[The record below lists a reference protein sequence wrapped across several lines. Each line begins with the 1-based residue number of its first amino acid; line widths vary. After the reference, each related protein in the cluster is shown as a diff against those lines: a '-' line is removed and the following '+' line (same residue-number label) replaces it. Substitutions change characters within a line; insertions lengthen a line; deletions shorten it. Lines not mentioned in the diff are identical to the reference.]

1 MNNKLDQAR
10 TLMYQFKG
18 DMYVFGLDC
27 LSRLGELV
35 GLYGSKAAVI
45 ADGFGQEWADPLH
58 QRIIAYLAEAGL
70 KLGGDLIAGARPN
83 APREDVSRIA
93 EAIRAQGPQVV
104 VAVGGGS
111 VIDATK
117 AAVALVALG
126 DKHPDIEEYFGV
138 AKITEMLRTEG
149 RELLPIVAVQLA
161 SGSGAHLTKYSNIT
175 DFQTSQKKLIVDE
188 AVVPAGALFD
198 YSLTTTMPRAL
209 TMDGGLDGIAHALE
223 VFFGAKGDALDKV
236 RSPATLAIEL
246 IVSNIKSACERPGD
260 LTAREALGLGTDLGG
275 YCIMIGGTNGAHLTS
290 FSLVDI
296 LSHGRAC
303 ALMNPYYT
311 VLFAPAIE
319 DQLYTVGE
327 AFARAGYLES
337 DITALK
343 GRQLGL
349 AVAEAMLSLSRDIGF
364 PTTLAEVDG
373 FTDEHIARA
382 LSAAKNPQLE
392 MKLKN
397 MPVPLSASMVDEY
410 MAPVL
415 QAAKTGDFALIKDI
429 V

>member
-1 MNNKLDQAR
+1 MNNKLDEAG
-10 TLMYQFKG
+10 TLIHQFKG
-18 DMYVFGLDC
+18 DRYVFGLDC
-27 LSRLGELV
+27 LTRLGELAE
-35 GLYGSKAAVI
+35 LYGSKAAVI
-45 ADGFGQEWADPLH
+45 ADGFGQEWAAPLFE
-58 QRIIAYLAEAGL
+58 RITAYLAAAGV
-70 KLGGDLIAGARPN
+70 KLSGDLIPGARPN
-83 APREDVSRIA
+83 APREDVLRIA
-93 EAIRAQGPQVV
+93 QAIRAQKPEVV

-117 AAVALVALG
+117 AAVAVVSLA

-138 AKITEMLRTEG
+138 GKVTEMLRAES

-161 SGSGAHLTKYSNIT
+161 AGSGAHLTKYSNIT
-175 DFQTSQKKLIVDE
+175 DLQTSQKKLIVDE
-188 AVVPAGALFD
+188 ALVPPRALFD

-223 VFFGAKGDALDKV
+223 VFFAAKGDVLDKV
-236 RSPATLAIEL
+236 RPPAMLAIEL
-246 IVSNIKSACERPGD
+246 IVSNIKSACESPSD
-260 LTAREALGLGTDLGG
+260 LMARQALGLGTDLGG
-275 YCIMIGGTNGAHLTS
+275 YCIMIGGTNGPHLTS

-311 VLFAPAIE
+311 VFFAPAIE
-319 DQLYTVGE
+319 DQLHDVSR
-327 AFARAGYLES
+327 AFARGGYLES
-337 DITALK
+337 DITALT
-343 GRQLGL
+343 GRQLG
-349 AVAEAMLSLSRDIGF
+349 VAIAQAMLALSRDIGF
-364 PTTLAEVDG
+364 PTTLAQVDG
-373 FTDEHIARA
+373 FTDEHIARVLA
-382 LSAAKNPQLE
+382 AAKNPQLE

-429 V
+429 A